1 MCVCVC
7 VCFFTKCGSKILS
20 FAILNLFDISIPFI
34 SPVIII
40 LNLVSHQCFE
50 DESRKL
56 KVPIM
61 SQYVAPSSLLL
72 ILPMG
77 KTLTY
82 DFKII

>member
-1 MCVCVC
+1 MYVEREKDDDV
-7 VCFFTKCGSKILS
+7 KPKMKSSSKNGKLKV
-20 FAILNLFDISIPFI
+20 N
-34 SPVIII
+34 
-40 LNLVSHQCFE
+40 H
-50 DESRKL
+50 ESRKL

-72 ILPMG
+72 ISPMG